1 MFICAATA
9 QGKCI
14 CIIIC
19 MYAYCSFAIKSIL
32 LTRRHERAINVL
44 YVLQMMSFFSE
55 ESLGALLGSPFQSE
69 ASSPLRFHP
78 YTERDDF
85 MEYDYHF
92 QRSCCFS
99 ESDNMCPTYTNQRRA
114 DECLS
119 YTPSEFGKSL
129 SFYMYHSH

>member
-1 MFICAATA
+1 MY
-9 QGKCI
+9 
-14 CIIIC
+14 C
-19 MYAYCSFAIKSIL
+19 MLHKNDA
-32 LTRRHERAINVL
+32 
-44 YVLQMMSFFSE
+44 FFSE
-55 ESLGALLGSPFQSE
+55 KSLGALLGSPFQSE

-99 ESDNMCPTYTNQRRA
+99 ESDMMCPTYTNQRRA

-119 YTPSEFGKSL
+119 YTPSEFGKS
-129 SFYMYHSH
+129 FYIIIMYHSH

>member
-1 MFICAATA
+1 
-9 QGKCI
+9 
-14 CIIIC
+14 
-19 MYAYCSFAIKSIL
+19 
-32 LTRRHERAINVL
+32 
-44 YVLQMMSFFSE
+44 MMPFFSE
-55 ESLGALLGSPFQSE
+55 ESFGALLGSPFQSE

-99 ESDNMCPTYTNQRRA
+99 ESDMMCPTYTNQRRA

-119 YTPSEFGKSL
+119 YTPSEFGKL
-129 SFYMYHSH
+129 FYIIIIRYCNESIIIQTIYMIVQCRLKNVHLQSYYYNIPVSCVIE